1 MTKGVSQNKLTVFLL
16 DMQLQVLSSG
26 VMNRQERRE
35 ILSAVSQRFT
45 LVDPYLTEPSRR
57 VWAAAEAL
65 AIGPHGNAIVAEAT
79 GISRTTIRKARVALA
94 QASPAPFQRQRRSG
108 GGRKQLVEIDATLL
122 DDLDRLIDP
131 VTRGD
136 PESPL
141 RWTCKST
148 YHLAEALQQQGHA
161 ISQRTVYRL
170 LDTLGYSLQSN
181 RKTEEGADHADRDAQ
196 FQFIY
201 RQVKRFQRQGQPVIS
216 VDTKKKENI
225 GNFAQEGQEWEQ
237 QGQPRRTKT
246 HDFRSKGEYKASPY
260 GIYDPTQDEGW
271 VNVGISRDTAQF
283 AVASIRGW
291 WTKMGRERYP
301 QAEEFLITADAG
313 GSNGYR
319 TRLWKV
325 ELQKLAD
332 ELGLSISV
340 CHFPPGTS
348 KWNKIEHR
356 LFSFISKN
364 WRGRPLDSLATI
376 VNLLSHTTTE
386 TGLYVEASLDYV
398 TYAKGIK
405 VTDAEMDELNL
416 KRDKFHGEWNYRLS
430 PRI

>member
-1 MTKGVSQNKLTVFLL
+1 
-16 DMQLQVLSSG
+16 MQLRILCTDG
-26 VMNRQERRE
+26 MKGQERRE
-35 ILSAVSQRFT
+35 ILSAVSRRFARMA
-45 LVDPYLTEPSRR
+45 PYLTEHTRR

-65 AIGPHGNAIVAEAT
+65 AIGSHGTTIVAEAT
-79 GISRTTIRKARVALA
+79 GMSRTTISKAQQECQEPCSALA
-94 QASPAPFQRQRRSG
+94 ERQRRPG
-108 GGRKQLVEIDATLL
+108 GGRKPLTAVDPSLL
-122 DDLDRLIDP
+122 ADLDHLIDP

-148 YHLAEALQQQGHA
+148 YHLAEALQRQGHA
-161 ISQRTVYRL
+161 ISQPTVYRL
-170 LDTLGYSLQSN
+170 LATLGYSLQSN
-181 RKTEEGADHADRDAQ
+181 RKTEEGTDHPDRDAQ

-216 VDTKKKENI
+216 VDTKKKENM
-225 GNFAQEGQEWEQ
+225 GNFSQSGQEWEP

-246 HDFRSKGEYKASPY
+246 HDFRAKGEPKASPY

-271 VNVGISRDTAQF
+271 VNVGISHDTAQF

-291 WTKMGRERYP
+291 WRKMGQERYP
-301 QAEEFLITADAG
+301 AATQLLITADAG

-325 ELQKLAD
+325 ELQKVAD
-332 ELGLSISV
+332 ESGLRISV

-348 KWNKIEHR
+348 KWNQIEHR

-376 VNLLSHTTTE
+376 VNLISHTKTQS
-386 TGLYVEASLDYV
+386 GLSVEASLDFASYE
-398 TYAKGIK
+398 KGIK
-405 VTDAEMDELNL
+405 VPDEDMAHLNL
-416 KRDKFHGEWNYRLS
+416 QRDKFHGEWNYSLA
-430 PRI
+430 PRP